1 MFLSIFT
8 FVSST
13 NVLKIFYYYKMAIP
27 FHLGFYPSSQIHRL
41 SVLGTENSCYFHA
54 VLSAFNPTYKE
65 NPDVT
70 FKTQMAR
77 TLRNLLAEKLDSYNV
92 DGKKIYDLL
101 SQGTF
106 RSYSEAVPEYSLPE
120 MLNILKGNEPV
131 DHRFQELLCDV
142 IDIDIYIL
150 NSATRDVYH
159 VTNEKIYIKDR
170 KSVVL
175 LYEPGHYS
183 LIGKFENGEMITLFN
198 PDHDFIKSI
207 RQRIFTES

>member
-1 MFLSIFT
+1 
-8 FVSST
+8 
-13 NVLKIFYYYKMAIP
+13 MAVP
-27 FHLGFYPSSQIHRL
+27 FQLNFFPSSQIYRL

-54 VLSAFNPTYKE
+54 VLSAYNPTYKE
-65 NPDVT
+65 NSDVT
-70 FKTQMAR
+70 FRTQMAR

-92 DGKKIYDLL
+92 NGKRIYDLL

-106 RSYSEAVPEYSLPE
+106 RSYSEAVPEYSLTE
-120 MLNILKGNEPV
+120 MLNMLKGNEPV

-142 IDIDIYIL
+142 LDLDIYIL
-150 NSATRDVYH
+150 NSTTRDVYH

-170 KSVVL
+170 TSVVL

-183 LIGKFENGEMITLFN
+183 LIGKHENGSMITTFE
-198 PDHDFIKSI
+198 PDHDFIKAI